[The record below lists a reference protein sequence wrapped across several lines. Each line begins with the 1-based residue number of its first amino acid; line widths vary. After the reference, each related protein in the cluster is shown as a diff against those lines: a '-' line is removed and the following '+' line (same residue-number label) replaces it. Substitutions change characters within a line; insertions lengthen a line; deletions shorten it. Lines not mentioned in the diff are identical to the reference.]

1 MANRGVIGSMLVGVL
16 LLLAG
21 CGDSTPELEINEE
34 QLVQQIPNWPNSV
47 GLLQTD
53 LDVWRQRLVRAC
65 TEGVWETEVA
75 VALAGEFIDEDM
87 VLSVR
92 AGGDTP
98 SVEMGASALWLMA
111 VNVCRDSFPDGEIE
125 EGPPFFAG

>member
-1 MANRGVIGSMLVGVL
+1 MLVGVL
-16 LLLAG
+16 LLVAG
-21 CGDSTPELEINEE
+21 CGDSTPELEFDEE
-34 QLVQQIPNWPNSV
+34 QLVQEIQTWPNFV

-53 LDVWRQRLVRAC
+53 PDVWRQRLVRAC

-75 VALAGEFIDEDM
+75 VALAEEFIGEDM
-87 VLSVR
+87 VVSVR

-98 SVEMGASALWLMA
+98 PVEMGAQALWLMA

-125 EGPPFFAG
+125 EGPPFFTG

>member
-1 MANRGVIGSMLVGVL
+1 MLVGVL
-16 LLLAG
+16 LILTG
-21 CGDSTPELEINEE
+21 CGDSTPEIDVSDE
-34 QLVQQIPNWPNSV
+34 QLTLQAGTWVNNL

-53 LDVWRQRLVRAC
+53 PDVWRQRLVRAC
-65 TEGVWETEVA
+65 TEGVWEPEVA
-75 VALAGEFIDEDM
+75 VELGEEFIDEDM

-98 SVEMGASALWLMA
+98 RAEEGAQALWLIA

-125 EGPPFFAG
+125 KGPPFFTG